1 MVNELAAGGAGAGWS
16 GGGARADAAAFGAAA
31 LAWTT
36 GGAANWFGQSAVTY
50 DGVDA
55 VACGALTNMYS
66 QSWLE
71 TTVTGRVAV
80 AFWWKSASPGAFA
93 ASFFL
98 NTNSAYVDGLYGDT
112 EWRQMVVSFAGG
124 TNTLRWTSYLGS
136 TYNTWNGASVG

>member
-1 MVNELAAGGAGAGWS
+1 MKTLDHSTHLFIVATLVWLAPTHQSQAATLGEAL
-16 GGGARADAAAFGAAA
+16 DAPQ
-31 LAWTT
+31 LTWTT

-80 AFWWKSASPGAFA
+80 AFWSV
-93 ASFFL
+93 
-98 NTNSAYVDGLYGDT
+98 TTTVVDG
-112 EWRQMVVSFAGG
+112 
-124 TNTLRWTSYLGS
+124 
-136 TYNTWNGASVG
+136 